1 MENRDKRIYL
11 VRHGQVHLPDL
22 QQKYYLGQTDVPLTE
37 RGIRQAVWLQQFF
50 AELPQRQQITAI
62 YHSPLQRC
70 AETARQIARRAL
82 AYDCNAR
89 SAGDWHGT
97 VGDAVYGTDPDATA
111 GGLSAAGGHLDT
123 FCPPDGE
130 SFAQCQQRSVAAFQQ
145 IVEQMVPGSA
155 AVIVAHAGVNRCL
168 LSWINGQPLKQ
179 LLSIPQ
185 PYGCVTTLTWQGQN
199 WQVRPLVHCP
209 V

>member
-1 MENRDKRIYL
+1 MKNRDKRIYL

-22 QQKYYLGQTDVPLTE
+22 QQRYYLGQTDVPLTE

-70 AETARQIARRAL
+70 AETARQIAGGRWPTIAAPDLQEIGMGQWEMLPMEQIRTQQPE
-82 AYDCNAR
+82 AYR
-89 SAGDWHGT
+89 LRGE
-97 VGDAVYGTDPDATA
+97 Y
-111 GGLSAAGGHLDT
+111 LDT

-155 AVIVAHAGVNRCL
+155 VVIVAHAGVNRCL
-168 LSWINGQPLKQ
+168 LSWISGQPLKQ

-185 PYGCVTTLTWQGQN
+185 PYGCVTALTWQGQN
-199 WQVRPLVHCP
+199 WQVGPLVHCP

>member
-1 MENRDKRIYL
+1 MKNRDKRIYL

-22 QQKYYLGQTDVPLTE
+22 QQNYYLGQTDVPLTE

-50 AELPQRQQITAI
+50 ADKKIAAI
-62 YHSPLQRC
+62 YHSPLRRCCETAERC
-70 AETARQIARRAL
+70 ADGRIPCMVIDNLREINMGQWEMIPIESIRATQPEAYRLRGEQI
-82 AYDCNAR
+82 
-89 SAGDWHGT
+89 
-97 VGDAVYGTDPDATA
+97 
-111 GGLSAAGGHLDT
+111 DT

-155 AVIVAHAGVNRCL
+155 VVIVAHAGVNRCL
-168 LSWINGQPLKQ
+168 LSWVSGQPLKQ

-199 WQVRPLVHCP
+199 WQVGPLVHCP

>member
-1 MENRDKRIYL
+1 MKNRDKRIYL

-22 QQKYYLGQTDVPLTE
+22 QQNYYLGQTDVPLTE

-50 AELPQRQQITAI
+50 ADKKIAAI
-62 YHSPLQRC
+62 YHSPLRRCCETAERC
-70 AETARQIARRAL
+70 ADGWIPCMVIDDLREINMGQWEMIPIESIRATQPEAYRLRGEQI
-82 AYDCNAR
+82 
-89 SAGDWHGT
+89 
-97 VGDAVYGTDPDATA
+97 
-111 GGLSAAGGHLDT
+111 DT

-155 AVIVAHAGVNRCL
+155 VVIVAHAGVNRCL
-168 LSWINGQPLKQ
+168 LSWVSGQPLKQ

-199 WQVRPLVHCP
+199 WQVGPLVHCP

>member
-1 MENRDKRIYL
+1 MKNRDKRIYL

-22 QQKYYLGQTDVPLTE
+22 QQNYYLGQTDVPLTE

-50 AELPQRQQITAI
+50 ADKKIAAI
-62 YHSPLQRC
+62 YHSPLRRCCETAERC
-70 AETARQIARRAL
+70 ADGRIPCMVIDDLREINMGQWEMIPIESIRATQPEAYRLRGEQI
-82 AYDCNAR
+82 
-89 SAGDWHGT
+89 
-97 VGDAVYGTDPDATA
+97 
-111 GGLSAAGGHLDT
+111 DT

-155 AVIVAHAGVNRCL
+155 VVIVAHAGVNRCL
-168 LSWINGQPLKQ
+168 LSWVSGQPLKQ

-185 PYGCVTTLTWQGQN
+185 PYGCVTTLIWQGQN
-199 WQVRPLVHCP
+199 WQVGPLVHCP

>member
-22 QQKYYLGQTDVPLTE
+22 QQNYYLGQTDVPLTE

-50 AELPQRQQITAI
+50 ADKKITAI
-62 YHSPLQRC
+62 YHSPLRRCCETAERC
-70 AETARQIARRAL
+70 ADGRIPCMVIDDLREINMGQWEMIPIESIRATQPEAYRLRGEQI
-82 AYDCNAR
+82 
-89 SAGDWHGT
+89 
-97 VGDAVYGTDPDATA
+97 
-111 GGLSAAGGHLDT
+111 DT

-155 AVIVAHAGVNRCL
+155 VVIVAHAGVNRCL
-168 LSWINGQPLKQ
+168 LSWVSGQPLKQ

-199 WQVRPLVHCP
+199 WQVGPLVHCP

>member
-22 QQKYYLGQTDVPLTE
+22 QQNYYLGQTDVPLTE

-50 AELPQRQQITAI
+50 ADKKIAAI
-62 YHSPLQRC
+62 YHSPLRRCCETAERC
-70 AETARQIARRAL
+70 ADGRIPCMVIDDLREINMGQWEMIPIESIRATQPEAYRLRGEQI
-82 AYDCNAR
+82 
-89 SAGDWHGT
+89 
-97 VGDAVYGTDPDATA
+97 
-111 GGLSAAGGHLDT
+111 DT

-155 AVIVAHAGVNRCL
+155 VVIVAHAGVNRCL
-168 LSWINGQPLKQ
+168 LSWVSGQPLKQ

-185 PYGCVTTLTWQGQN
+185 PYGCVTTLIWQGQN
-199 WQVRPLVHCP
+199 WQVGPLVHCP

>member
-1 MENRDKRIYL
+1 MKNRDKRIYL

-22 QQKYYLGQTDVPLTE
+22 QQNYYLGQTDVPLTE

-50 AELPQRQQITAI
+50 ADKKIAAI
-62 YHSPLQRC
+62 YHSPLWRCCETAERC
-70 AETARQIARRAL
+70 ADGRIPCMVIDDLREINMGQWEMIPIESIRATQPEAYRLRGEQI
-82 AYDCNAR
+82 
-89 SAGDWHGT
+89 
-97 VGDAVYGTDPDATA
+97 
-111 GGLSAAGGHLDT
+111 DT

-155 AVIVAHAGVNRCL
+155 VVIVAHAGVNRCL
-168 LSWINGQPLKQ
+168 LSWVSGQPLKQ

-199 WQVRPLVHCP
+199 WQVGPLVHCP

>member
-22 QQKYYLGQTDVPLTE
+22 QQNYYLGQTDVPLTE

-50 AELPQRQQITAI
+50 ADKKIAAI
-62 YHSPLQRC
+62 YHSPLRRCCETAERC
-70 AETARQIARRAL
+70 ADGRIPCMVIDDLREINMGQWEMIPIESIRATQPEAYRLRGEQI
-82 AYDCNAR
+82 
-89 SAGDWHGT
+89 
-97 VGDAVYGTDPDATA
+97 
-111 GGLSAAGGHLDT
+111 DT

-155 AVIVAHAGVNRCL
+155 VVIVAHAGVNRCL
-168 LSWINGQPLKQ
+168 LSWVSGQPLKQ

-199 WQVRPLVHCP
+199 WQVGPLVHCP

>member
-1 MENRDKRIYL
+1 MKNRDKRIYL

-22 QQKYYLGQTDVPLTE
+22 QQNYYLGQTDVPLTE

-50 AELPQRQQITAI
+50 ADKKIAAI
-62 YHSPLQRC
+62 YHSPLRRCCETAERC
-70 AETARQIARRAL
+70 ADGRIPCMVIDDLREINMGQWEMIPIESIRATQPEAYRLRGEQI
-82 AYDCNAR
+82 
-89 SAGDWHGT
+89 
-97 VGDAVYGTDPDATA
+97 
-111 GGLSAAGGHLDT
+111 DT

-155 AVIVAHAGVNRCL
+155 VVIVAHAGVNRCL
-168 LSWINGQPLKQ
+168 LSWVSSQPLKQ

-199 WQVRPLVHCP
+199 WQVGPLVHCP

>member
-1 MENRDKRIYL
+1 MVIDDLREINM
-11 VRHGQVHLPDL
+11 GQWEMIPIESIRATQPEAYRL
-22 QQKYYLGQTDVPLTE
+22 
-37 RGIRQAVWLQQFF
+37 RG
-50 AELPQRQQITAI
+50 EQI
-62 YHSPLQRC
+62 
-70 AETARQIARRAL
+70 
-82 AYDCNAR
+82 
-89 SAGDWHGT
+89 
-97 VGDAVYGTDPDATA
+97 
-111 GGLSAAGGHLDT
+111 DT

-155 AVIVAHAGVNRCL
+155 VVIVAHAGVNRCL
-168 LSWINGQPLKQ
+168 LSWVSGQPLKQ

-199 WQVRPLVHCP
+199 WQVGPLVHCP

>member
-1 MENRDKRIYL
+1 MKNRDKRIYL

-22 QQKYYLGQTDVPLTE
+22 QQNYYLGQTDVPLTE
-37 RGIRQAVWLQQFF
+37 RGIRQAAWLQQFF
-50 AELPQRQQITAI
+50 ADKKITAI
-62 YHSPLQRC
+62 YHSPLRRCCETAERC
-70 AETARQIARRAL
+70 ADGRIPCMVIDDLREINMGQWEMIPIESIRATQPEAYRLRGEQI
-82 AYDCNAR
+82 
-89 SAGDWHGT
+89 
-97 VGDAVYGTDPDATA
+97 
-111 GGLSAAGGHLDT
+111 DT

-155 AVIVAHAGVNRCL
+155 VVIVAHAGVNRCL
-168 LSWINGQPLKQ
+168 LSWVSGQPLKQ

-185 PYGCVTTLTWQGQN
+185 PYGCVTTLIWQGQN
-199 WQVRPLVHCP
+199 WQVGPLVHCP

>member
-22 QQKYYLGQTDVPLTE
+22 QQNYYLGQTDVPLTE

-50 AELPQRQQITAI
+50 ADKKIAAI
-62 YHSPLQRC
+62 YHSPLRRCCETAERC
-70 AETARQIARRAL
+70 ADGRIPRMVIDDLREINMGQWEMIPIESIRATQPEAYRLRGEQI
-82 AYDCNAR
+82 
-89 SAGDWHGT
+89 
-97 VGDAVYGTDPDATA
+97 
-111 GGLSAAGGHLDT
+111 DT

-155 AVIVAHAGVNRCL
+155 VVIVAHAGVNRCL
-168 LSWINGQPLKQ
+168 LSWVSGQPLKH

-185 PYGCVTTLTWQGQN
+185 PYGCVTTLIWQGQN
-199 WQVRPLVHCP
+199 WQVGPLVHCP